1 METRQEYQKRIEVKL
16 TELEPKIWIVKQRA
30 EEVTG
35 EARIEYTELFR
46 VLYAKLEQIRAKL
59 EELAEASE
67 DTWQDLQAKVDG
79 ALSDLNNSVGNILSR
94 IG

>member
-1 METRQEYQKRIEVKL
+1 M
-16 TELEPKIWIVKQRA
+16 KQRA
-30 EEVTG
+30 DEVSG
-35 EARIEYTELFR
+35 ETTAEYSELFR
-46 VLYAKLEQIRAKL
+46 VLHAKLEQIRVKL

-94 IG
+94 MG